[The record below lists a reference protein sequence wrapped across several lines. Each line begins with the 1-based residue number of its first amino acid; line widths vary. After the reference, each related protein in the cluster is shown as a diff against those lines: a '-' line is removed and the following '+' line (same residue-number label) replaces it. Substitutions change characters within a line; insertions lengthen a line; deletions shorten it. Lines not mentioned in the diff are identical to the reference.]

1 MNGYP
6 TSGIRNRKRE
16 DPSVRIPDFGSRNS
30 RKRGVALLI
39 VLWMMAILTL
49 LMYAFLADMQVEY
62 AVAGG
67 YADGKKAE
75 QLAWSAIELACQT
88 VLNDTQRWQSLNDT
102 TWANNPDN
110 FFEYPLGD
118 GSFTL
123 FRPLYDDAQTVLWG
137 LDDEASKINLNTAPK
152 EILLKLPNM
161 TEEIV
166 EAILDWRDTDTTPGA
181 SGAESSYYNGLNP
194 PYNCK
199 SQPFETLEE
208 LLYVRGITP
217 EILYGEDFNLN
228 GRLEPNENDGDQT
241 WPRDNRDGKLDPGL
255 WQLCTVWSS
264 DANMDAEG
272 KKRVN
277 LNTANTQQLQDAGL
291 QPNEVQAILNQ
302 RLVGPFLSPA
312 QLLGGGGLPPAVTT
326 QRFKAVVD
334 RLTVM
339 DDEKVPGLVNINTAP
354 KQVLLCLPGITE
366 EIAVKIMEYRTT
378 PGNDLSNM
386 GWLLNA
392 VDPAVLQRF
401 APFITCRSY
410 QFRIH
415 AVGRVGT
422 PYNLGA
428 GTTTDEVEER
438 PGAFRRMVAV
448 FDKLATPNPRLVYWK
463 DQSKLGMPYDPM
475 DGPNAVPNR

>member
-1 MNGYP
+1 MKKQHPAPGTRQGSSP
-6 TSGIRNRKRE
+6 SPQAGRRK
-16 DPSVRIPDFGSRNS
+16 
-30 RKRGVALLI
+30 GVALLI

-49 LMYAFLADMQVEY
+49 LMYAFVGDMQVEY
-62 AVAGG
+62 SVAGG

-75 QLAWSAIELACQT
+75 QLAWSAIDLACAT

-102 TWANNPDN
+102 TWATNPDN
-110 FFEYPLGD
+110 FYEYPLGD
-118 GSFTL
+118 GAFTI
-123 FRPLYDDAQTVLWG
+123 FRPVYDDAQTILWG
-137 LDDEASKINLNTAPK
+137 LDDEASKINLNTASK

-161 TEEIV
+161 TEEIAD
-166 EAILDWRDTDTTPGA
+166 AILDWRDTDSTPGP
-181 SGAESSYYNGLNP
+181 SGAESAYYNSLNP

-199 SQPFETLEE
+199 SQPFETVEE

-228 GRLEPNENDGDQT
+228 GRMEQNENDGDQT

-264 DANMDAEG
+264 DANMDADG
-272 KKRVN
+272 KNRVN
-277 LNTANTQQLQDAGL
+277 LNTATAQQLQDAGL
-291 QPNEVQAILNQ
+291 QPAEAQNILTQ
-302 RLVGPFLSPA
+302 RLVVPYLSVA
-312 QLLGGGGLPPAVTT
+312 QLLGGQGVPVVLTP
-326 QRFKAVVD
+326 QRFRQVVD
-334 RLTVM
+334 KLSVV
-339 DDEKVPGLVNINTAP
+339 DDQRVPGLVNINTAP

-386 GWLLNA
+386 GWLLS
-392 VDPAVLQRF
+392 VVEPAVLQRF
-401 APFITCRSY
+401 AQYITCRSY

-422 PYNLGA
+422 PYDPGA
-428 GTTTDEVEER
+428 GTSGEVAER

-475 DGPNAVPNR
+475 DGPDAVPNNR